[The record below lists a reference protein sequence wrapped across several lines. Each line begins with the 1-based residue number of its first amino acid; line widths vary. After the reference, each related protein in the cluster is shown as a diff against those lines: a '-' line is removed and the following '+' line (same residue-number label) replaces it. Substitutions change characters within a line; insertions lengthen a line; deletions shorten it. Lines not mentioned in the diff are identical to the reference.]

1 MSLYGCQNE
10 GRRLQG
16 TDTADLRPCKPY
28 GIFEL
33 DMETRLPIE
42 VVA

>member
-1 MSLYGCQNE
+1 PLIYAHVN
-10 GRRLQG
+10 
-16 TDTADLRPCKPY
+16 PY

>member
-1 MSLYGCQNE
+1 HVN
-10 GRRLQG
+10 
-16 TDTADLRPCKPY
+16 PY

-33 DMETRLPIE
+33 DMEIRLLIE

>member
-1 MSLYGCQNE
+1 MAVTNE
-10 GRRLQG
+10 GRRLQAL
-16 TDTADLRPCKPY
+16 TPLIYAHVNPY

-42 VVA
+42 VAV

>member
-1 MSLYGCQNE
+1 QSSVYAHVN
-10 GRRLQG
+10 
-16 TDTADLRPCKPY
+16 PY

-33 DMETRLPIE
+33 DMEIRLLIE